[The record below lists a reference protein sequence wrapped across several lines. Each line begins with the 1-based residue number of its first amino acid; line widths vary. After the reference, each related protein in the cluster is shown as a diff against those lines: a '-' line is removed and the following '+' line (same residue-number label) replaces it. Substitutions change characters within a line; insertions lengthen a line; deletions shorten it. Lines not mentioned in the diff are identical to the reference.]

1 VSFLSTNRLFKI
13 GGYDVSAWVLSLI
26 DATGIYNKP
35 EWGGMP
41 AAPRIQFKVVN
52 DNNQFS
58 SFSDVSLLYN
68 KKVQDLTLKMLYQQG
83 TSEILEWD
91 GYIEN
96 IVENLT
102 TNIIEIFGVSKFQQ
116 NLDLPALISTSI
128 DTPATLSKEIFQ
140 LYDIPVNE
148 SSFNRADSLL
158 SGLVTVQVDPNLVDS
173 NINLYELQKLLAV
186 AGYARIYI
194 NNGEMH
200 YEVYD
205 STPPTITIALTDK
218 DLMTDP
224 QISLEESQFKAY
236 KVEYLD
242 GTIDSSGFVD
252 GETPQQSLNF
262 GLNSPV
268 KITSQSAALQV
279 GDQWEA
285 ISLLDKKRI
294 TFGVKHELGYIL
306 SLDSFVSLT
315 VTDIGIED
323 NLEIIAIDRT
333 DDKYIMITGRTI

>member
-102 TNIIEIFGVSKFQQ
+102 TNIIEIFG
-116 NLDLPALISTSI
+116 
-128 DTPATLSKEIFQ
+128 EIFQ

-205 STPPTITIALTDK
+205 STSPTITIALTDK